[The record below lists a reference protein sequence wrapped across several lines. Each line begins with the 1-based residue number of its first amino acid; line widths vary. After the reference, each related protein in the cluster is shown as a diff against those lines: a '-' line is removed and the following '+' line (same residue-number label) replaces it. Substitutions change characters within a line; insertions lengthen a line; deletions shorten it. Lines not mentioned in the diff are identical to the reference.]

1 MQVAERALPSGEIV
15 YYVEH
20 SVVNPTPTEDDGY
33 TPLHLMIECTT
44 KPQAIALAQL
54 MKATNDIY
62 LEVRNEETTGT

>member
-20 SVVNPTPTEDDGY
+20 QLSKATW
-33 TPLHLMIECTT
+33 LMIECTT
-44 KPQAIALAQL
+44 KAQAIALAQL

-62 LEVRNEETTGT
+62 LEERNEQTTSN